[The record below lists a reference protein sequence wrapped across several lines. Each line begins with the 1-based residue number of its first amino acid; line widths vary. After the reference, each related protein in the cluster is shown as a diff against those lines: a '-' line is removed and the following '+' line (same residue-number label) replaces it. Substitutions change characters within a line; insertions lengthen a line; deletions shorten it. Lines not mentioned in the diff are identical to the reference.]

1 MRTGAAAARQS
12 PSRRAPVSRPALPLR
27 PAAQA
32 PPSSLTPHPSPCSAP
47 SGPAEMDEEDYERRR
62 SECVHEML
70 DLEKQFSELKEK

>member
-1 MRTGAAAARQS
+1 M
-12 PSRRAPVSRPALPLR
+12 SRPALPLR

-32 PPSSLTPHPSPCSAP
+32 PPSSLTTHPSPCSTL
-47 SGPAEMDEEDYERRR
+47 SGSTEMDEEDYERRR